1 MPARPSAALV
11 RIVVGTRSIVALFA
25 HEQPPVRAGE
35 WDAQGYAA
43 QRAAAWREALQAALA
58 ARGTRLEV
66 AVDAGLPASLD
77 GIAEAGTEANPGTD
91 AAPATTLLIGS
102 DRIAVMAPAADAHE
116 LVRIGEG
123 AARPLAADSGG
134 WRRFLQPAWFER
146 HRAWRREVGS
156 PIKH

>member
-11 RIVVGTRSIVALFA
+11 RVVVGTRDIVALFA

-35 WDAQGYAA
+35 WDAQGYAG
-43 QRAAAWREALQAALA
+43 QRAAAWHEALQAALA
-58 ARGTRLEV
+58 AQGARLEV
-66 AVDAGLPASLD
+66 AVDTGVPAGLD
-77 GIAEAGTEANPGTD
+77 GIAETDAEANSDTG
-91 AAPATTLLIGS
+91 AAPAATLQIGS
-102 DRIAVMAPAADAHE
+102 DRVAVLAPATEAHE
-116 LVRIGEG
+116 LMRIVEG
-123 AARPLAADSGG
+123 AARPLAADGGG